1 MWSAVACHRFLSGE
15 ARLASSSDQLAPTSS
30 GGRLKQEKK
39 RAYLRPADTQ
49 R

>member
-15 ARLASSSDQLAPTSS
+15 ARLACSSDQLALTPN
-30 GGRLKQEKK
+30 GRRLKREKK